1 MWSGDRDSDQLR
13 AKKAAGRDCCMCQE
27 VVVHSDQCLYG
38 SERTRSERERESIG
52 LEERAEKGRPD
63 DIDMEAGPQESSRA
77 GGHGVA

>member
-1 MWSGDRDSDQLR
+1 LWSGDRDSDQLR

-38 SERTRSERERESIG
+38 SERERET
-52 LEERAEKGRPD
+52 EKGRPD